1 MLYEYTLQGANV
13 SEPVTVPEVTETSAI
28 SATLDCDGVPKHG
41 VSFFIYLCYKLE
53 KACIIF
59 LVNKMNMNVLY
70 FRMCMKS

>member
-41 VSFFIYLCYKLE
+41 VSFLFICVINLKKL
-53 KACIIF
+53 
-59 LVNKMNMNVLY
+59 VL
-70 FRMCMKS
+70 FFW